1 MFVQVNTANGVPVYD
16 QIARQVAFAVA
27 DGVLATGD
35 LVPSVRE
42 LAKEIAVN
50 PNTVARAYREL
61 QTQGVVESSPGIGLV
76 VCSGAR
82 RACQTQRRTLLRDRV
97 RAMLRE
103 TLDAGLSPD
112 EARTLVQAE
121 LDRLAPTSR

>member
-1 MFVQVNTANGVPVYD
+1 MFVQVNASNGVPVYD

-27 DGVLATGD
+27 DGVLTTGD

-61 QTQGVVESSPGIGLV
+61 QTQGVVEPAPGIGLV
-76 VCSGAR
+76 VCAGAR
-82 RACQTQRRTLLRDRV
+82 RACQSQRRSLLRERV
-97 RAMLRE
+97 RSMLRE
-103 TLDAGLSPD
+103 TLDAGLPPH
-112 EARTLVQAE
+112 EARDLVLGE
-121 LDRLAPTSR
+121 LDKIAPPQ